1 MKNNMKK
8 TYITPQADTI
18 IARPAQMLCGSLDDL
33 TINLDEGVSPGENEY
48 SDNEGYGD
56 AW

>member
-1 MKNNMKK
+1 MKK
-8 TYITPQADTI
+8 TYITPLADTVM
-18 IARPAQMLCGSLDDL
+18 ARPAQMLCGSLDGL
-33 TINLDEGVSPGENEY
+33 TINLDEGVSSGDNEY

>member
-1 MKNNMKK
+1 MKK
-8 TYITPQADTI
+8 TYISPLADTVV
-18 IARPAQMLCGSLDDL
+18 AHPTQMLCGSLDGL
-33 TINLDEGVSPGENEY
+33 TINIDEGVSSGDNEY